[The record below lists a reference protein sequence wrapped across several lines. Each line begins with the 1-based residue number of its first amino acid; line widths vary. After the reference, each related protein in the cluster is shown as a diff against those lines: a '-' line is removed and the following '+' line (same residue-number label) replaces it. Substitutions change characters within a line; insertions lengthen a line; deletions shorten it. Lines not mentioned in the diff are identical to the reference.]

1 MKSSRRRGSRREYPV
16 SQRKPSHI
24 KSKSG
29 LRYTDIQL
37 ESLRRGGIESEDL
50 TIDVETLQ
58 MQANVAEEGGY
69 AQLASNLKR
78 AAELVRIP
86 NDRLLEIYAAL
97 RPRHST
103 FRELSEISDELL
115 KKYKAPK
122 NARFVLEAASAY
134 RDAGLLLQQ
143 SKMS

>member
-37 ESLRRGGIESEDL
+37 ESLTRGGIESEDL
-50 TIDVETLQ
+50 TIDAETLQ

-134 RDAGLLLQQ
+134 RDAGLLIQQ
-143 SKMS
+143 SKIS